1 MNEMIILGIVLLGF
15 EARFL
20 IYGAVMVA
28 YYKLVLKS
36 KKSIGQILSEI

>member
-15 EARFL
+15 EAMFL

-28 YYKLVLKS
+28 YYKLILKS
-36 KKSIGQILSEI
+36 KKSIGQILS

>member
-1 MNEMIILGIVLLGF
+1 MNEMIILGIVLLVFG
-15 EARFL
+15 AMFL
-20 IYGAVMVA
+20 VYGAVAVA

>member
-1 MNEMIILGIVLLGF
+1 MNELIILGIMLLGF
-15 EARFL
+15 EAMFL

>member
-1 MNEMIILGIVLLGF
+1 MNELIILGIVLLGF
-15 EARFL
+15 EAMFL

>member
-15 EARFL
+15 EAMFL

>member
-1 MNEMIILGIVLLGF
+1 MNEMIILGIVLLGV
-15 EARFL
+15 EAMFL

-28 YYKLVLKS
+28 YYKIVLKS

>member
-1 MNEMIILGIVLLGF
+1 MNELIILAVIMAVMSV
-15 EARFL
+15 AL
-20 IYGAVMVA
+20 IAYGAVAVA

>member
-15 EARFL
+15 EAMFL

-36 KKSIGQILSEI
+36 KMSIGQILSEI

>member
-15 EARFL
+15 EAML
-20 IYGAVMVA
+20 LVYGAVAVA
-28 YYKLVLKS
+28 YYKLILKS